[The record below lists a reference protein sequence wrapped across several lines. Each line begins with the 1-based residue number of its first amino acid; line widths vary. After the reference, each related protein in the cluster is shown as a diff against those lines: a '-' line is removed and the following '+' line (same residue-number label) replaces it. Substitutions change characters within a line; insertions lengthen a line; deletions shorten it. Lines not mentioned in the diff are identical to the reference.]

1 VEEEKMIGII
11 IMASHITNS
20 MIELRL
26 DNEGDFELYA
36 LVFGMKSK
44 TFGKKNISMI
54 NADKIFI

>member
-1 VEEEKMIGII
+1 MIGII
-11 IMASHITNS
+11 IMASHITNT

-44 TFGKKNISMI
+44 TVGKKNITMI
-54 NADKIFI
+54 NVIKYLFDDTI

>member
-1 VEEEKMIGII
+1 MIGII